1 MTIDELKAKHFII
14 PDESYKASHRHIK
27 LSIQFAIEVL
37 EELNQTWVGDSKMI
51 YVDAVQNKVQEL
63 KEYLNEEV

>member
-27 LSIQFAIEVL
+27 LSIQFL
-37 EELNQTWVGDSKMI
+37 YNKHEEKEKI
-51 YVDAVQNKVQEL
+51 VDRN
-63 KEYLNEEV
+63 

>member
-27 LSIQFAIEVL
+27 LSIQFAIETL
-37 EELNQTWVGDSKMI
+37 EDTARLCLADRSIIEDKI
-51 YVDAVQNKVQEL
+51 QEL
-63 KEYLNEEV
+63 KKYLNEEV